1 MRAEPN
7 LFELCRAIATSTKSK
22 ECPKGLIAER
32 WGVKSQVTLYQH
44 IVEYQQQH
52 STSVFL
58 LLSHYVTAPLRKRS
72 TWLPFTVTTLI
83 IKSISKCSSFCPKR
97 SSAERWGVKS
107 QVTLYQHI
115 VEYQQ
120 HSTSVFLLLSHCVTV
135 PLRKRSTQVLFS
147 RCYIVEYQWC
157 KYSAPLFV
165 QRGAPR
171 SGEELSP
178 RLLFINISLNIN
190 NNTVQAFFYSS
201 VTAWQLLFARGA
213 PKFLFSR
220 CYIFEYQRCKYSAP
234 QSLRDSSS

>member
-44 IVEYQQQH
+44 IVECQQQH

-72 TWLPFTVTTLI
+72 TWLLFTAITLI
-83 IKSISKCSSFCPKR
+83 IKSISRRSSFC
-97 SSAERWGVKS
+97 
-107 QVTLYQHI
+107 
-115 VEYQQ
+115 
-120 HSTSVFLLLSHCVTV
+120 
-135 PLRKRSTQVLFS
+135 
-147 RCYIVEYQWC
+147 
-157 KYSAPLFV
+157 

-178 RLLFINISLNIN
+178 RLLFINISLNVN

-201 VTAWQLLFARGA
+201 VTLWQLLVARGA
-213 PKFLFSR
+213 PKFLFSC
-220 CYIFEYQRCKYSAP
+220 CYIVEYQQCKYSAP
-234 QSLRDSSS
+234 LFLLLSHFVTAPLRTRSPPSFYLLLCCWLWVIWAKCSSFCSKRSSA

>member
-7 LFELCRAIATSTKSK
+7 LFELCRAIATSPKSK

-44 IVEYQQQH
+44 IVECQQQH

-72 TWLPFTVTTLI
+72 TWLLFTAITLI
-83 IKSISKCSSFCPKR
+83 IKSISRRSSFC
-97 SSAERWGVKS
+97 
-107 QVTLYQHI
+107 
-115 VEYQQ
+115 
-120 HSTSVFLLLSHCVTV
+120 
-135 PLRKRSTQVLFS
+135 
-147 RCYIVEYQWC
+147 
-157 KYSAPLFV
+157 

-178 RLLFINISLNIN
+178 RLLFINISLNVN
-190 NNTVQAFFYSS
+190 NINTVQAFFYSS

-213 PKFLFSR
+213 PKFLF
-220 CYIFEYQRCKYSAP
+220 CYYITDYQEYK
-234 QSLRDSSS
+234 

>member
-32 WGVKSQVTLYQH
+32 WGVKSQITLYQH

-52 STSVFL
+52 STSAFL
-58 LLSHYVTAPLRKRS
+58 LLSHYVTAPLQS
-72 TWLPFTVTTLI
+72 GA
-83 IKSISKCSSFCPKR
+83 SKF
-97 SSAERWGVKS
+97 
-107 QVTLYQHI
+107 I
-115 VEYQQ
+115 
-120 HSTSVFLLLSHCVTV
+120 
-135 PLRKRSTQVLFS
+135 FS
-147 RCYIVEYQWC
+147 RCYIIEYQWC

-201 VTAWQLLFARGA
+201 VTTWQLLFARGA
-213 PKFLFSR
+213 PKFLFSC
-220 CYIFEYQRCKYSAP
+220 CYIIEYQWCKQSAP
-234 QSLRDSSS
+234 LLYSSVTAWQFLLARGAPRFLFCYYITDYQEYK